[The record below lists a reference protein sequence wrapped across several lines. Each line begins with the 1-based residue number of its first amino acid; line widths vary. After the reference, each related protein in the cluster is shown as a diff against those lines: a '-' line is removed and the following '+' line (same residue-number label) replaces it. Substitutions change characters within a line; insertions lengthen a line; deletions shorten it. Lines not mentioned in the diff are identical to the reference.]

1 MSTNVR
7 RSTHLSRH
15 LQSLREQRGLR
26 PGQLAVELGANN
38 PSKVGSLIRSFELGE
53 SLSDHWLQA
62 LIRELQPDPAELRRC
77 LALDQAD
84 AQRQLELDRLAWE
97 AWADEPIDPFL
108 TVRYIPAV
116 YGVRE
121 VPKAFCT
128 PRDTAENNAWAR
140 ARAEEWAAG
149 ELKRFRAKGFLSW
162 TRRERTWFD
171 AYGFNPCRRPVSF
184 DSRSSGAWMQVSGS
198 QQRFLLGDDGE
209 PITRSHGLDQPGWEE
224 HHNHRPRS

>member
-1 MSTNVR
+1 MSTTVR

-15 LQSLREQRGLR
+15 LQLLRQQRGLR

-53 SLSDHWLQA
+53 PLSDHWLQA
-62 LIRELQPDPAELRRC
+62 LIAELQPDPDELRRC
-77 LALDQAD
+77 LDLDQAE
-84 AQRQLELDRLAWE
+84 ANRQLELDRQAWE

-121 VPKAFCT
+121 VPQAFCT

-140 ARAEEWAAG
+140 ARAEEWAAA

-171 AYGFNPCRRPVSF
+171 AYGLNPCRRPVSF

-198 QQRFLLGDDGE
+198 QRRFLLGERVE
-209 PITRSHGLDQPGWEE
+209 PITQSHGLDQPG
-224 HHNHRPRS
+224 